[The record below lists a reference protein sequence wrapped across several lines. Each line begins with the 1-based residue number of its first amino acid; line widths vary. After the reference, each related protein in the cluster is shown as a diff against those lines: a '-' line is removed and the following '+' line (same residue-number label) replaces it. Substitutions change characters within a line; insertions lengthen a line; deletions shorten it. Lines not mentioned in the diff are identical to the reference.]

1 MTEIHVVRGDNAHLY
16 EDELD
21 QYFRGRYQYCVLERG
36 WKGLERSDEIDI
48 DQFDTKETIHLLAMQ
63 AKRVVGGIRFCP
75 SMRGT
80 VLADVFPHLSSS
92 PLVRSA
98 DVYELTRIWVAKD
111 ARSKIP
117 KPTVEAMITAGSIEC
132 AVVLGMSKLWAM
144 IEPWRILR
152 NQSLGWTVWPLG
164 DAHRIDGAD
173 VIAVEKDVSESIW
186 RSVCQRASVPGPIL
200 IWRGTKQPYYRLPEL
215 VPAVA

>member
-21 QYFRGRYQYCVLERG
+21 QYFRGRYKYCVLERG

-48 DQFDTKETIHLLAMQ
+48 DQFDTKETIHLLAIH

-80 VLADVFPHLSSS
+80 VLSDVFPYLSSS
-92 PLVRSA
+92 PLVRSP
-98 DVYELTRIWVAKD
+98 DLYELTRIWVAKES
-111 ARSKIP
+111 RSKIP

-164 DAHRIDGAD
+164 PAHKIDGAD

-186 RSVCQRASVPGPIL
+186 LSVCQRACVPGPIL